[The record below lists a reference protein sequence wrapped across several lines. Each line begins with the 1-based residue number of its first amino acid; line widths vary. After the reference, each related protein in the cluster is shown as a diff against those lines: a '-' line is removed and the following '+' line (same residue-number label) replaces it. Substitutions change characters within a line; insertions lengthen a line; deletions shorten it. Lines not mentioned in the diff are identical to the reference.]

1 METYNTQIC
10 YTWMGS
16 PVGRLLLVAD
26 EDGLLEISF
35 AEGRTAP
42 VVHPSWIEL
51 PETRGRALL
60 REPVR
65 QLDAFFAGK
74 LRDFD
79 LPLKPRGTAFQQR
92 VWRLLRE
99 IPFGET
105 ISYGELARRTGNP
118 AASRAVG
125 LANGSNP
132 IAIVIPCHRVIG
144 SNGKLTGYGGGLENK
159 RWLIDFERG
168 QLFYSAST

>member
-1 METYNTQIC
+1 METC
-10 YTWMGS
+10 YTWMES
-16 PVGRLLLVAD
+16 PLGKLLLATD
-26 EDGLLEISF
+26 EDRLIELAF
-35 AEGRTAP
+35 ADGRTP
-42 VVHPSWIEL
+42 PIVDPSWTE
-51 PETRGRALL
+51 GGAWL

-65 QLDAFFAGK
+65 QLKAFFKGD

-79 LPLKPRGTAFQQR
+79 LSLKPTGTPFQQR
-92 VWRLLRE
+92 VWTLLRE

-105 ISYGELARRTGNP
+105 ISYGELARRIGNP

-144 SNGKLTGYGGGLENK
+144 SNGKLTGYGGGLDNK
-159 RWLIDFERG
+159 RWLIDFERS
-168 QLFYSAST
+168 QLQLNLFAKPAHSAST

>member
-1 METYNTQIC
+1 MEAVYK
-10 YTWMGS
+10 WMES

-26 EDGLLEISF
+26 EDGLLELAF
-35 AEGRTAP
+35 AEGRTPP
-42 VVHPSWIEL
+42 VVNPAWFE
-51 PETRGRALL
+51 GGAAL
-60 REPVR
+60 REPLR
-65 QLDAFFAGK
+65 QLRAFFAGE

-79 LPLKPRGTAFQQR
+79 LPLKPRGTTFQQR
-92 VWRLLRE
+92 VWELLRE

-105 ISYGELARRTGNP
+105 ISYGELARRVGNP

-132 IAIVIPCHRVIG
+132 IAIVVPCHRVIG

-159 RWLIDFERG
+159 RWLLDFERG
-168 QLFYSAST
+168 QLFGQHLMHELNGH

>member
-1 METYNTQIC
+1 ME
-10 YTWMGS
+10 S
-16 PVGRLLLVAD
+16 PLGKLLLATD
-26 EDGLLEISF
+26 EDRLIELAF
-35 AEGRTAP
+35 ADGRTP
-42 VVHPSWIEL
+42 PIVDPSWTE
-51 PETRGRALL
+51 GGAWL

-65 QLDAFFAGK
+65 QLKAFFKGD

-79 LPLKPRGTAFQQR
+79 LSLKPTGTPFQQR
-92 VWRLLRE
+92 VWTLLRE

-105 ISYGELARRTGNP
+105 ISYGELARRIGNP

-144 SNGKLTGYGGGLENK
+144 SNGKLTGYGGGLDNK
-159 RWLIDFERG
+159 RWLIDFERS
-168 QLFYSAST
+168 QLQLNLFAKPAHSAST

>member
-1 METYNTQIC
+1 METCYTQTC
-10 YTWMGS
+10 YTWIPS

-26 EDGLLEISF
+26 ESGLLEIAF

-42 VVHPSWIEL
+42 VVDPAWIN
-51 PETRGRALL
+51 GGALL

-65 QLDAFFAGK
+65 QLDAFFAGQ

-79 LPLKPRGTAFQQR
+79 LPLKPEGTAFQQR
-92 VWRLLRE
+92 VWKLLRE

-105 ISYGELARRTGNP
+105 ISYGELARRAGNP

-144 SNGKLTGYGGGLENK
+144 SNGKLTGYGGGLQNK
-159 RWLIDFERG
+159 RWLIDFERS

>member
-1 METYNTQIC
+1 METSYI
-10 YTWMGS
+10 WMPS
-16 PVGRLLLVAD
+16 PVGKLLLVAD
-26 EDGLLEISF
+26 EEGLLEIAF

-42 VVHPSWIEL
+42 VVDPAWTS
-51 PETRGRALL
+51 GGGML

-65 QLDAFFAGK
+65 QLEAFFAGQ

-92 VWRLLRE
+92 VWKLLRA

-105 ISYGELARRTGNP
+105 ISYGELARRAGNP

-144 SNGKLTGYGGGLENK
+144 SNGKLTGYGGGLKNK
-159 RWLIDFERG
+159 RWLIDFERS
-168 QLFYSAST
+168 QLFGQHLVDELYSH

>member
-1 METYNTQIC
+1 METC
-10 YTWMGS
+10 YTWMES
-16 PVGRLLLVAD
+16 PVGRLLLAAD
-26 EDGLLEISF
+26 DEGLLEIAF
-35 AEGRTAP
+35 GEGRTAP
-42 VVHPSWIEL
+42 VVDPLWTEGG
-51 PETRGRALL
+51 TLL

-65 QLDAFFAGK
+65 QLKAFFTGE

-92 VWRLLRE
+92 VWKLLRE

-105 ISYGELARRTGNP
+105 ISYGKLARRVGNP

-144 SNGKLTGYGGGLENK
+144 SNGKLTGYGGGLDNK
-159 RWLIDFERG
+159 RWLIDFERS
-168 QLFYSAST
+168 QLQLSLFAKPAHSAST

>member
-1 METYNTQIC
+1 M
-10 YTWMGS
+10 
-16 PVGRLLLVAD
+16 GRLLLVAD
-26 EDGLLEISF
+26 EDGLLEIAF
-35 AEGRTAP
+35 AGGRTEP
-42 VVHPSWIEL
+42 VLNPAWTL
-51 PETRGRALL
+51 GGPPL

-65 QLDAFFAGK
+65 QLHAFFGGE

-92 VWRLLRE
+92 VWELLRG

-105 ISYGELARRTGNP
+105 ISYGELARRAGNP

-132 IAIVIPCHRVIG
+132 ISIVIPCHRVIG

-159 RWLIDFERG
+159 RWLIDFERS